1 MKILIDNDRF
11 GGAPVCNPPSRLGY
25 PDSFVLVDRDEWR
38 NTTIKT
44 ISELSRTCFAVKT
57 RESLVRTLL
66 EYLEEGI
73 HGWNDM
79 SDSDLYECFL
89 TLRDQLKK
97 DSDAEWQ
104 I

>member
-1 MKILIDNDRF
+1 M
-11 GGAPVCNPPSRLGY
+11 CNPPLGLKY
-25 PDSFVLVDRDEWR
+25 PDSLVLVDRDEWR
-38 NTTIKT
+38 KTIIKT
-44 ISELSRTCFAVKT
+44 ISELSRMCFAVKT

-79 SDSDLYECFL
+79 SDSELYECLL

-97 DSDAEWQ
+97 DSDAERQ